1 MSMPGDGFVQGRRA
15 PARGRRK
22 RPGMAAGRLPLLAA
36 LSLLAAPASVT
47 AQINTVQ
54 TLAPDVYFHE
64 GDPRRGHCNNGWIV
78 MNDYVVEVDANYPSG
93 AKVVIPKIRAI
104 TDKPVRFVID
114 THFHPDH
121 SFGNQ
126 VWADEGA
133 VPVAQAGTLDELV
146 KSGAAAWELSAR
158 SRPDVAASRL
168 KLPSLVY
175 TDSLVFDDGR
185 HRVELHWAGVAH
197 THGDTLVWLPRE
209 RILFTGDV
217 CVNGSF
223 NYVHDSDIGQWIKAL
238 EAAKRLGA
246 EKVCPGHGPLGGPE
260 VIADQQGYFI
270 ELRRGVQE
278 LVDAKKTL
286 AEVRAAAPELAARL
300 KKIVHI
306 ARFVPSDVYFAA
318 HVEKAY
324 MELGGGP
331 LPP

>member
-1 MSMPGDGFVQGRRA
+1 MP
-15 PARGRRK
+15 
-22 RPGMAAGRLPLLAA
+22 LAA
-36 LSLLAAPASVT
+36 ALAFLSVQAPGL

-54 TLAPDVYFHE
+54 NIAPDVYFHE
-64 GDPRRGHCNNGWIV
+64 GDPRLGTCNNGWIV
-78 MNDYVVEVDANYPSG
+78 MSDYVVEVDANYPAG
-93 AKVVIPKIRAI
+93 AKIVIPKIRAI
-104 TDKPVRFVID
+104 TDRPVRFVVD

-133 VPVAQAGTLDELV
+133 VPVAHVAALEELAR
-146 KSGAAAWELSAR
+146 SGAAAWELSAK

-175 TDSLVFDDGR
+175 ADSMVFDDGR
-185 HRVELHWAGVAH
+185 HRVELHWPGVAH
-197 THGDTLVWLPRE
+197 TRGDTLVWLPHE

-223 NYVHDSDIGQWIKAL
+223 NYVRDSDIGGWIKAL
-238 EAAKRLGA
+238 EAARALGA
-246 EKVCPGHGPLGGPE
+246 QKVCPGHGPMGGPE
-260 VIADQQGYFI
+260 VLADQQGYFV
-270 ELRRGVQE
+270 ELRRCVRE
-278 LVDAKKTL
+278 LVDAGKSP

-300 KKIVHI
+300 KKITRI
-306 ARFVPSDVYFAA
+306 RRYVPSDLYFTA

-331 LPP
+331 LPR